1 MPLFVWFRI
10 KGIFFFSVRFQRDIH
25 IFLFQQLAD
34 FILIICFVRRKIFYA
49 IHVAGDEFGG
59 NFGIMHCPA
68 VIRKSI
74 GYSNSLQSK
83 CILVVIPPQLPPIS
97 RGCPCD
103 ANLRHYDGLSHGGIK
118 HSGVSLNFFAEMTKY
133 FFKNSFGAPAKKP
146 AINTVPF
153 SIFFRDLLPTHVS
166 FHYIKNYAYKD
177 FVIKFFVASREWQ
190 KMLESIK

>member
-1 MPLFVWFRI
+1 MQKNLNEKPWQKKEWKVWENDYNGRPCPSNLLIFGTYYIAQNQIEILF
-10 KGIFFFSVRFQRDIH
+10 
-25 IFLFQQLAD
+25 LL
-34 FILIICFVRRKIFYA
+34 
-49 IHVAGDEFGG
+49 
-59 NFGIMHCPA
+59 
-68 VIRKSI
+68 
-74 GYSNSLQSK
+74 LQSK